1 MGIRQ
6 IAMGIRQIAMGIR
19 QITMGIRQITM
30 GIRQITIVICHHL
43 IAGNLIYRIADNLS
57 ICKLP
62 PLDNLTMAN
71 SNTLLAISLLMI
83 VLVVMYI
90 YSHASE
96 LPASELPAS
105 ELPASDLHA
114 SDLHA
119 SHFRGRAY
127 EQTFEDVEES
137 EEVTTRQACSVA
149 DMYPKREM
157 LPTCKQDCRVSCRY
171 PYLTP
176 RDNFQSKPSRPSEK
190 STFSP
195 DRWQGEPAC
204 VRAMYAPL
212 AYVADLEAKALMAVN
227 GAY

>member
-1 MGIRQ
+1 
-6 IAMGIRQIAMGIR
+6 
-19 QITMGIRQITM
+19 
-30 GIRQITIVICHHL
+30 
-43 IAGNLIYRIADNLS
+43 
-57 ICKLP
+57 
-62 PLDNLTMAN
+62 MAN
-71 SNTLLAISLLMI
+71 SNTLLAISLLVI

-90 YSHASE
+90 YSHASKM
-96 LPASELPAS
+96 PASE
-105 ELPASDLHA
+105 LHA
-114 SDLHA
+114 SDLPASKLPA

-137 EEVTTRQACSVA
+137 EEVPTRQACSVA

-176 RDNFQSKPSRPSEK
+176 RDNFQSKPSKK

>member
-1 MGIRQ
+1 
-6 IAMGIRQIAMGIR
+6 
-19 QITMGIRQITM
+19 
-30 GIRQITIVICHHL
+30 
-43 IAGNLIYRIADNLS
+43 
-57 ICKLP
+57 
-62 PLDNLTMAN
+62 MAN
-71 SNTLLAISLLMI
+71 SNTLLAISLLVI

-90 YSHASE
+90 YSHASKMPASE

-105 ELPASDLHA
+105 ELPASKMPASELPA
-114 SDLHA
+114 SDVHA

-137 EEVTTRQACSVA
+137 EEVPTRQACSVA

-176 RDNFQSKPSRPSEK
+176 RDNFQSNPSKPSEK

>member
-1 MGIRQ
+1 
-6 IAMGIRQIAMGIR
+6 
-19 QITMGIRQITM
+19 
-30 GIRQITIVICHHL
+30 
-43 IAGNLIYRIADNLS
+43 
-57 ICKLP
+57 
-62 PLDNLTMAN
+62 
-71 SNTLLAISLLMI
+71 
-83 VLVVMYI
+83 MYI
-90 YSHASE
+90 YSHASK
-96 LPASELPAS
+96 
-105 ELPASDLHA
+105 LPASDV
-114 SDLHA
+114 HA

-137 EEVTTRQACSVA
+137 EEVPTRQACSIA
-149 DMYPKREM
+149 NMYPKREM

-176 RDNFQSKPSRPSEK
+176 RDNFQSGPDQNSSEK